1 MSALSL
7 RARVRAEMTDEIK
20 SVARRRL
27 AMNGVADLSLRG
39 VARDLDIVAS
49 ALYRY
54 FPSRDAL
61 LTALLVDAYQELAK
75 AAADAE
81 AAVPRDDLRGRWLA
95 IGRAVR
101 TWALAN
107 PAEYGLLYGNPIPGY
122 AAPEDTVEPASQVIL
137 LMVAILR
144 DAATQGALTPVRRT
158 ELPDPVRTDLHRL
171 IDQRAE
177 DLPPELLDNAL
188 TGWSH
193 LFGLVGFEVFG
204 RLNNMITAR
213 SEYLD
218 HQMTLIADLA
228 GLPAAELGEG

>member
-1 MSALSL
+1 
-7 RARVRAEMTDEIK
+7 MTEEIK
-20 SVARRRL
+20 AVARRQL

-61 LTALLVDAYQELAK
+61 LTALLVDAYQELAD
-75 AAADAE
+75 AAAQGE
-81 AAVPRDDLRGRWLA
+81 AAIPRDDLRGRWLA

-107 PAEYGLLYGNPIPGY
+107 PAEYGLLYGTPIPGY
-122 AAPEDTVEPASQVIL
+122 AAPQDTVEPATQVIL

-144 DAATQGALTPVRRT
+144 DAATQGTLTPVRRT
-158 ELPDPVRTDLHRL
+158 ELPDPVRADLHRL
-171 IDQRAE
+171 IEQRAE
-177 DLPPELLDNAL
+177 DLPPDLLDSAL
-188 TGWSH
+188 TAWSH
-193 LFGLVGFEVFG
+193 LFGLVSFEVFG
-204 RLNNMITAR
+204 RLNDMLTAR
-213 SEYLD
+213 SAYLD

-228 GLPAAELGEG
+228 GLPTADLEG